1 MSKFKEYLEAVNLVE
16 DLEKLK
22 QLSLKDT
29 KNFWIN
35 KLKLKDSKRITIG
48 TQIPGVWVNIQM
60 LKIKN
65 IPTAECL
72 ISYSKDLK
80 DKNFTIYNYGYDEKE
95 DMSFLIKEYN
105 VKSLQKCIEK
115 TKEILTKYY
124 EK

>member
-1 MSKFKEYLEAVNLVE
+1 MSKFTEYLEVVNLVE

-72 ISYSKDLK
+72 ISYSKD
-80 DKNFTIYNYGYDEKE
+80 
-95 DMSFLIKEYN
+95 
-105 VKSLQKCIEK
+105 
-115 TKEILTKYY
+115 
-124 EK
+124 